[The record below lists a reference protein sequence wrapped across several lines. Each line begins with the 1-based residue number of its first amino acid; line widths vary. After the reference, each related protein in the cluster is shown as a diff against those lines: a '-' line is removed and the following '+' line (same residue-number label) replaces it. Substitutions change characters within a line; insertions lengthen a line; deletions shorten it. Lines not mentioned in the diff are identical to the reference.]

1 MMTSDSETNRP
12 LDEKQ
17 RIELLNK
24 LITERYG
31 EWATRKTPE
40 INNDDEAKR

>member
-1 MMTSDSETNRP
+1 MMSDSETNRTV
-12 LDEKQ
+12 DEKE

-24 LITERYG
+24 LILERYG

-40 INNDDEAKR
+40 ITNNDEVTR